1 MTAITNYE
9 PAFQRL
15 RDQRGTKVILTGG
28 RYLSWADAFVGPLTT
43 HTSVSYTH
51 LTLPTI
57 LLV

>member
-43 HTSVSYTH
+43 HTSRACA
-51 LTLPTI
+51 PTPW
-57 LLV
+57 